1 MTDQPLEPIDGDVL
15 DINQITDTGEVLIKV
30 MDYHGNIYVERYVLH
45 SVSIVEDTSKY
56 E

>member
-1 MTDQPLEPIDGDVL
+1 MTNKSLEPIDGKVL

-30 MDYHGNIYVERYVLH
+30 MDDNGNIYVERYVLH
-45 SVSIVEDTSKY
+45 SVSLVTDASKI